1 MAQAP
6 KKATATRELGA
17 SGSYGMNDQLRP
29 DEFLPKLRGLNATRT
44 FREMKDNDPVIGAIL
59 MAFEMLLRA
68 AEFRVEAVNDSPEA
82 EEAKL
87 FVEQCFADMDG
98 TVDDFLA
105 EVLTFLPFGFSVFEV
120 VYKIRG
126 GRNTSD
132 MTRYSQFDDGRYGIQ
147 KLAPRAQWTIDRF
160 LTDANGA
167 ITGVRQ
173 TALTLKM
180 GSVEIPIEKLLHFR
194 TSTINNDPSGRSI
207 LRNAFTSYHYASHI
221 QMIEA
226 IAVEREMNGIPVGR
240 IPSEYLADSAT
251 AAQQGFTNAFKK
263 ILRDVKFNDQGFI
276 LIPSD
281 VYENDDGSKTS
292 IPMVQFDLVTAK
304 GTRAIPT
311 GDVILRHQQNIARS
325 VLADFL
331 MLGSGDKGSFALSKS
346 KTDLFLAAAS
356 GYTEAISSVLNRQL
370 LTRLWEL
377 NGFDPDLMPS
387 IAFGDIAPVDLAEL
401 GAFVR
406 DIAGAGMPL
415 FPDDDTENTIRRAA
429 GFPEKTMDPD
439 LLGAAPVQPLD
450 TGVPSEV

>member
-68 AEFRVEAVNDSPEA
+68 AEFRVEAANDSPEA

-87 FVEQCFADMDG
+87 FVEQCFEDMEG

-132 MTRYSQFDDGRYGIQ
+132 TTRYSQFDDGRYGVQ

-346 KTDLFLAAAS
+346 KTDLFLAAAA

>member
-1 MAQAP
+1 MAKAP
-6 KKATATRELGA
+6 MKATATRELGA
-17 SGSYGMNDQLRP
+17 AGNYGRDDQLRP

-44 FREMKDNDPVIGAIL
+44 FREMKDNDPTIGAIL

-68 AEFRVEAVNDSPEA
+68 AEFRIDAANESPEA

-87 FVEQCFADMDG
+87 FVEQCFDDMEG
-98 TVDDFLA
+98 TTDDFLA
-105 EVLTFLPFGFSVFEV
+105 EVLTFLPFGFAVFEV
-120 VYKIRG
+120 VYKIRS
-126 GRNTSD
+126 GRKSD
-132 MTRYSQFDDGRYGIQ
+132 DPARYSQFDDGRYGIR

-160 LTDANGA
+160 LTDENGA

-173 TALTLKM
+173 SALSLKL
-180 GSVEIPIEKLLHFR
+180 GSVDIPASKMLHFR
-194 TSTINNDPSGRSI
+194 TSTVNNDPSGRSI

-226 IAVEREMNGIPVGR
+226 IAVEREMNGIPVGK
-240 IPSEYLADSAT
+240 IPSEYLGESAS

-281 VYENDDGSKTS
+281 VYENDDGTKTS
-292 IPMVQFDLVTAK
+292 IPMVEFGLVTAQ

-331 MLGSGDKGSFALSKS
+331 MLGGGDTGSFALSKS

-370 LTRLWEL
+370 LPRLWEI
-377 NGFDPDLMPS
+377 NGFDPEVMPKVG
-387 IAFGDIAPVDLAEL
+387 FGEIAPVDLAEL

-406 DIAGAGMPL
+406 DISGAGMPL
-415 FPDDDTENTIRRAA
+415 FPDDDTENTLRRAA
-429 GFPEKTMDPD
+429 GFPEKTIDPD
-439 LLGAAPVQPLD
+439 LLGSPDAPLD
-450 TGVPSEV
+450 QGVPE

>member
-68 AEFRVEAVNDSPEA
+68 AEFRVEAANDSPEA

-87 FVEQCFADMDG
+87 FVEQCFEDMEG

-120 VYKIRG
+120 VYKVRG

-132 MTRYSQFDDGRYGIQ
+132 MTRYSQFDDGRYGVQ

-194 TSTINNDPSGRSI
+194 TSTINNDPRGRSI

-346 KTDLFLAAAS
+346 KTDLFLAAAA

-377 NGFDPDLMPS
+377 NGFDPELMPS

-450 TGVPSEV
+450 TGVPQ

>member
-1 MAQAP
+1 MAKAP
-6 KKATATRELGA
+6 MKATATRELGA
-17 SGSYGMNDQLRP
+17 AGNYGRDDQLRP

-44 FREMKDNDPVIGAIL
+44 FREMKDNDPTIGAIL

-68 AEFRVEAVNDSPEA
+68 AEFRIDAANESPEA

-87 FVEQCFADMDG
+87 FVEQCFDDMEG
-98 TVDDFLA
+98 TTDDFLA
-105 EVLTFLPFGFSVFEV
+105 EVLTFLPFGFAVFEV
-120 VYKIRG
+120 VYKIRS
-126 GRNTSD
+126 GRKSD
-132 MTRYSQFDDGRYGIQ
+132 DPARYSQFDDGRYGIR

-160 LTDANGA
+160 LTDENGA

-173 TALTLKM
+173 SALSLKL
-180 GSVEIPIEKLLHFR
+180 GSVDIPESKMLHFR
-194 TSTINNDPSGRSI
+194 TSTVNNDPSGRSI

-226 IAVEREMNGIPVGR
+226 IAVEREMNGIPVGK
-240 IPSEYLADSAT
+240 IPSEYLGESAS

-281 VYENDDGSKTS
+281 VYENDDGTKTS
-292 IPMVQFDLVTAK
+292 IPMVEFGLVTAQ

-331 MLGSGDKGSFALSKS
+331 MLGGGDTGSFALSKS

-370 LTRLWEL
+370 LPRLWEI
-377 NGFDPDLMPS
+377 NGFDPEVMPKVG
-387 IAFGDIAPVDLAEL
+387 FGEIAPVDLAEL

-406 DIAGAGMPL
+406 DISGAGMPL
-415 FPDDDTENTIRRAA
+415 FPDDDTENTLRRAA
-429 GFPEKTMDPD
+429 GFPEKTIDPD
-439 LLGAAPVQPLD
+439 LLGSSDAPLD
-450 TGVPSEV
+450 QGVPE

>member
-87 FVEQCFADMDG
+87 FVEQCFADMEG

-132 MTRYSQFDDGRYGIQ
+132 TTRYSQFDDGRYGIQ

-311 GDVILRHQQNIARS
+311 GEVILRHQQNIARS

-346 KTDLFLAAAS
+346 KTDLFLAAAA

-377 NGFDPDLMPS
+377 NGFDPELMPS

>member
-6 KKATATRELGA
+6 KKATAIRELGA

-29 DEFLPKLRGLNATRT
+29 DEFLPKLRGINATRT

-68 AEFRVEAVNDSPEA
+68 AEFRVEAANDSPEA
-82 EEAKL
+82 EDAKT
-87 FVEQCFADMDG
+87 FVEQCFADMEG

-120 VYKIRG
+120 VYKTRG
-126 GRNTSD
+126 GRGTSD
-132 MTRYSQFDDGRYGIQ
+132 PARYSQFSDGQYGIR

-160 LTDANGA
+160 LTDDNGA

-173 TALTLKM
+173 TALTLRT
-180 GSVEIPIEKLLHFR
+180 GAADIPIEKILHFR

-240 IPSEYLADSAT
+240 IPSEYLADNAT
-251 AAQQGFTNAFKK
+251 AAQQSFTNAFKK
-263 ILRDVKFNDQGFI
+263 ILRDVKFNDQGFV
-276 LIPSD
+276 LLPSD
-281 VYENDDGSKTS
+281 VFENDDGSKTS

-311 GDVILRHQQNIARS
+311 GEVILRHQQNIARS

-356 GYTEAISSVLNRQL
+356 GYTEAIASVLNRQL
-370 LTRLWEL
+370 LARLWEL
-377 NGFDPDLMPS
+377 NGFDPDVMPS

-429 GFPEKTMDPD
+429 GFPEKTLDPQMM
-439 LLGAAPVQPLD
+439 GTETVQPID
-450 TGVPSEV
+450 TGVPQ

>member
-1 MAQAP
+1 
-6 KKATATRELGA
+6 
-17 SGSYGMNDQLRP
+17 
-29 DEFLPKLRGLNATRT
+29 
-44 FREMKDNDPVIGAIL
+44 

-68 AEFRVEAVNDSPEA
+68 AEFRIDAANESPEA

-87 FVEQCFADMDG
+87 FVEQCFDDMEG
-98 TVDDFLA
+98 TTDDFLA
-105 EVLTFLPFGFSVFEV
+105 EVLTFLPFGFAVFEV
-120 VYKIRG
+120 VYKIRS
-126 GRNTSD
+126 GRKSD
-132 MTRYSQFDDGRYGIQ
+132 DPARYSQFDDGRYGIR

-160 LTDANGA
+160 LTDENGA

-173 TALTLKM
+173 SALSLKL
-180 GSVEIPIEKLLHFR
+180 GSVDIPASKMLHFR
-194 TSTINNDPSGRSI
+194 TSTVNNDPSGRSI

-226 IAVEREMNGIPVGR
+226 IAVEREMNGIPVGN
-240 IPSEYLADSAT
+240 IPSEYLGESAS

-281 VYENDDGSKTS
+281 VYENDDGTKTS
-292 IPMVQFDLVTAK
+292 IPMVEFGLVTAQ

-331 MLGSGDKGSFALSKS
+331 MLGGGDTGSFALSKS

-370 LTRLWEL
+370 LPRLWEI
-377 NGFDPDLMPS
+377 NGFDPEVMPKVG
-387 IAFGDIAPVDLAEL
+387 FGEIAPVDLAEL

-406 DIAGAGMPL
+406 DISGAGMPL
-415 FPDDDTENTIRRAA
+415 FPDDDTENTLRRAA
-429 GFPEKTMDPD
+429 GFPEKTIDPD
-439 LLGAAPVQPLD
+439 LLGSPDAPLD
-450 TGVPSEV
+450 QGVPE

>member
-1 MAQAP
+1 MAKAP
-6 KKATATRELGA
+6 VKATATRELGA
-17 SGSYGMNDQLRP
+17 AGNYGRDDQLRP

-44 FREMKDNDPVIGAIL
+44 FREMKDNDPVIGAVL

-68 AEFRVEAVNDSPEA
+68 AEFRVDAANDSPEA

-87 FVEQCFADMDG
+87 FVEQCFADMEG
-98 TVDDFLA
+98 TTDDFLA

-120 VYKIRG
+120 IYKIRG
-126 GRNTSD
+126 GRKTSD
-132 MTRYSQFDDGRYGIQ
+132 PARYSQFDDGLYGIR

-160 LTDANGA
+160 LTDENGA

-173 TALTLKM
+173 SALSLKL
-180 GSVEIPIEKLLHFR
+180 GSVDIPASKMLHFR
-194 TSTINNDPSGRSI
+194 TSTVNNDPSGRSI

-226 IAVEREMNGIPVGR
+226 IAVEREMNGIPVGK
-240 IPSEYLADSAT
+240 IPSEYLGESAT

-311 GDVILRHQQNIARS
+311 GEVILRHQQNIARS

-331 MLGSGDKGSFALSKS
+331 MLGAGDAGSFALSKS
-346 KTDLFLAAAS
+346 KTDLFLAAAA
-356 GYTEAISSVLNRQL
+356 GYTEAIAAVLNRQL
-370 LTRLWEL
+370 LPRLWDL
-377 NGFDPDLMPS
+377 NGFDPEIMPS
-387 IAFGDIAPVDLAEL
+387 IAFGEIAPVDLAEL

-415 FPDDDTENTIRRAA
+415 FPDDDTENTLRRAA
-429 GFPEKTMDPD
+429 GFPEKTVDPD
-439 LLGAAPVQPLD
+439 LMGQPAPID
-450 TGVPSEV
+450 EGVPQ

>member
-1 MAQAP
+1 MAKAP
-6 KKATATRELGA
+6 IKATATREMGA
-17 SGSYGMNDQLRP
+17 AGSYGMNDQLRP

-68 AEFRVEAVNDSPEA
+68 AEFRVEAADDSPEA
-82 EEAKL
+82 KDAQIY
-87 FVEQCFADMDG
+87 VEQCFADMEG

-126 GRNTSD
+126 GRKSTD
-132 MTRYSQFDDGRYGIQ
+132 PTRYSQFDDGRMGIR

-160 LTDANGA
+160 LTDENGA

-173 TALTLKM
+173 TAMTLKT
-180 GSVEIPIEKLLHFR
+180 GAVDIPIEKLLHFR

-240 IPSEYLADSAT
+240 IPSEYLAENASD
-251 AAQQGFTNAFKK
+251 AQQAFANAFKK
-263 ILRDVKFNDQGFI
+263 ILRDVKFNDQGFV
-276 LIPSD
+276 LLPSD

-346 KTDLFLAAAS
+346 KTDLFLAAAA

-370 LTRLWEL
+370 LTRLWEI
-377 NGFDPDLMPS
+377 NGFDPDLMPMIS
-387 IAFGDIAPVDLAEL
+387 FGDIAPVDLAEL

-429 GFPEKTMDPD
+429 GFPEKTADPD
-439 LLGAAPVQPLD
+439 LMGAAPPQPTD
-450 TGVPSEV
+450 TGVPE

>member
-1 MAQAP
+1 MAKAP
-6 KKATATRELGA
+6 TKATATRELGA
-17 SGSYGMNDQLRP
+17 AGNYGRDDQLRP

-44 FREMKDNDPVIGAIL
+44 FREMKDNDPTIGAIL

-68 AEFRVEAVNDSPEA
+68 AEFRVDAANESPEA
-82 EEAKL
+82 EEGKL
-87 FVEQCFADMDG
+87 FVEQCFNDMEG

-120 VYKIRG
+120 VYKIRS
-126 GRNTSD
+126 GRNTED
-132 MTRYSQFDDGRYGIQ
+132 PARYSQFSDGRYGIR

-160 LTDANGA
+160 LTDENGT
-167 ITGVRQ
+167 IVGVRQ
-173 TALTLKM
+173 SALSLKL
-180 GSVEIPIEKLLHFR
+180 GSVDIPASKMLHFR
-194 TSTINNDPSGRSI
+194 TSTVNNDPSGRSI

-226 IAVEREMNGIPVGR
+226 IAVEREMNGIPVGK
-240 IPSEYLADSAT
+240 IPSEYLGESAS

-281 VYENDDGSKTS
+281 VYENDDGTKTS
-292 IPMVQFDLVTAK
+292 IPMVEFDLVTAK

-331 MLGSGDKGSFALSKS
+331 MLGGGDTGSFALSKS

-370 LTRLWEL
+370 LPRLWEI
-377 NGFDPDLMPS
+377 NGFDPEVMPK
-387 IAFGDIAPVDLAEL
+387 IGFGEIAPVDLAEL

-406 DIAGAGMPL
+406 DISGAGMPL
-415 FPDDDTENTIRRAA
+415 FPDDDTENTLRRAA
-429 GFPEKTMDPD
+429 GFPEKTIDPD
-439 LLGAAPVQPLD
+439 LLGSQPTQLD
-450 TGVPSEV
+450 QGVPE

>member
-1 MAQAP
+1 MAKAP
-6 KKATATRELGA
+6 TKATATRELGA
-17 SGSYGMNDQLRP
+17 AGNYGRDDQLRP

-44 FREMKDNDPVIGAIL
+44 FREMKDNDPTIGAIL

-68 AEFRVEAVNDSPEA
+68 AEFRIDAANESPEA

-87 FVEQCFADMDG
+87 FVEQCFDDMEG
-98 TVDDFLA
+98 TTDDFLA
-105 EVLTFLPFGFSVFEV
+105 EVLTFLPFGFAVFEV
-120 VYKIRG
+120 VYKIRS
-126 GRNTSD
+126 GRKSD
-132 MTRYSQFDDGRYGIQ
+132 DPARYSQFDDGRYGIR

-160 LTDANGA
+160 LTDENGA

-173 TALTLKM
+173 SALSLKL
-180 GSVEIPIEKLLHFR
+180 GSVDIPASKMLHFR
-194 TSTINNDPSGRSI
+194 TSTVNNDPSGRSI

-226 IAVEREMNGIPVGR
+226 IAVEREMNGIPVGK
-240 IPSEYLADSAT
+240 IPSEYLGESAS

-281 VYENDDGSKTS
+281 VYENDDGTKTS
-292 IPMVQFDLVTAK
+292 IPMVEFGLVTAQ

-331 MLGSGDKGSFALSKS
+331 MLGGGDTGSFALSKS

-370 LTRLWEL
+370 LPRLWEI
-377 NGFDPDLMPS
+377 NGFDPEVMPKVG
-387 IAFGDIAPVDLAEL
+387 FGEIAPVDLAEL

-406 DIAGAGMPL
+406 DISGAGMPL
-415 FPDDDTENTIRRAA
+415 FPDDDTENTLRRAA
-429 GFPEKTMDPD
+429 GFPEKTIDPD
-439 LLGAAPVQPLD
+439 LLGSPDAPLD
-450 TGVPSEV
+450 QGVPE

>member
-1 MAQAP
+1 
-6 KKATATRELGA
+6 
-17 SGSYGMNDQLRP
+17 MNDQLRP

-87 FVEQCFADMDG
+87 FVEQCFEDMEG

-132 MTRYSQFDDGRYGIQ
+132 TTRYSQFDDGRYGIQ

-346 KTDLFLAAAS
+346 KTDLFLAAAA

-450 TGVPSEV
+450 TGVPQ

>member
-1 MAQAP
+1 MAKAP
-6 KKATATRELGA
+6 MKATATRELGA
-17 SGSYGMNDQLRP
+17 AGNYGRDDQLRP

-44 FREMKDNDPVIGAIL
+44 FREMKDNDPTIGAIL

-68 AEFRVEAVNDSPEA
+68 AEFRIDAANESPEA

-87 FVEQCFADMDG
+87 FVEQCFDDMEG
-98 TVDDFLA
+98 TTDDFLA
-105 EVLTFLPFGFSVFEV
+105 EVLTFLPFGFAVFEV
-120 VYKIRG
+120 VYKIRS
-126 GRNTSD
+126 GRKSD
-132 MTRYSQFDDGRYGIQ
+132 DPARYSQFDDGRYGIR

-160 LTDANGA
+160 LTDENGA
-167 ITGVRQ
+167 IIGVRQ
-173 TALTLKM
+173 SALSLKL
-180 GSVEIPIEKLLHFR
+180 GSVDIPASKMLHFR
-194 TSTINNDPSGRSI
+194 TSTVNNDPSGRSI

-226 IAVEREMNGIPVGR
+226 IAVEREMNGIPVGK
-240 IPSEYLADSAT
+240 IPSEYLGESAS

-281 VYENDDGSKTS
+281 VYENDDGTKTS
-292 IPMVQFDLVTAK
+292 IPMVEFGLVTAQ

-331 MLGSGDKGSFALSKS
+331 MLGGGDTGSFALSKS

-370 LTRLWEL
+370 LPRLWEI
-377 NGFDPDLMPS
+377 NGFDPEVMPKVG
-387 IAFGDIAPVDLAEL
+387 FGEIAPVDLAEL

-406 DIAGAGMPL
+406 DISGAGMPL
-415 FPDDDTENTIRRAA
+415 FPDDDTENTLRRAA
-429 GFPEKTMDPD
+429 GFPEKTIDPD
-439 LLGAAPVQPLD
+439 LLGSPDAPLD
-450 TGVPSEV
+450 QGVPE

>member
-87 FVEQCFADMDG
+87 FVEQCFEDMEG

-132 MTRYSQFDDGRYGIQ
+132 TTRYSQFDDGRYGIQ

-346 KTDLFLAAAS
+346 KTDLFLAAAA

-377 NGFDPDLMPS
+377 NGFDPELMPS

-450 TGVPSEV
+450 TGVPQ

>member
-68 AEFRVEAVNDSPEA
+68 AEFRVEAANDSPEA

-87 FVEQCFADMDG
+87 FVEQCFEDMEG

-346 KTDLFLAAAS
+346 KTDLFLAAAA

-450 TGVPSEV
+450 TGVPQ

>member
-1 MAQAP
+1 
-6 KKATATRELGA
+6 
-17 SGSYGMNDQLRP
+17 MNDQLRP

-68 AEFRVEAVNDSPEA
+68 AEFRVEAADDSPEA
-82 EEAKL
+82 KDAQI
-87 FVEQCFADMDG
+87 FVEQCFSDMNG

-120 VYKIRG
+120 VYKVRG

-132 MTRYSQFDDGRYGIQ
+132 PTRYSQFDDGRYGIQ
-147 KLAPRAQWTIDRF
+147 KLSPRAQWTIDRF
-160 LTDANGA
+160 LTDATGT

-240 IPSEYLADSAT
+240 IPSEYLADGAT
-251 AAQQGFTNAFKK
+251 APQQAFANAFKK
-263 ILRDVKFNDQGFI
+263 ILRDVKFNDQGFV
-276 LIPSD
+276 LLPSD

-377 NGFDPDLMPS
+377 NGFDPALMPS
-387 IAFGDIAPVDLAEL
+387 ISFGDIAPVDLAEL

-429 GFPEKTMDPD
+429 GFPEKTVDPD

-450 TGVPSEV
+450 AGVPQ

>member
-1 MAQAP
+1 
-6 KKATATRELGA
+6 
-17 SGSYGMNDQLRP
+17 MNDQLRP

-68 AEFRVEAVNDSPEA
+68 AEFRVEAADDSPEA
-82 EEAKL
+82 KEAQI
-87 FVEQCFADMDG
+87 FVEQCFSDMNG

-120 VYKIRG
+120 VYKVRG

-132 MTRYSQFDDGRYGIQ
+132 PTRYSQFDDGRYGIQ

-160 LTDANGA
+160 LTDANGT

-180 GSVEIPIEKLLHFR
+180 GSIEIPSEKLLHFR

-251 AAQQGFTNAFKK
+251 APQQAFANAFKK
-263 ILRDVKFNDQGFI
+263 ILRDVKFNDQGFV
-276 LIPSD
+276 LLPSD

-311 GDVILRHQQNIARS
+311 GEVILRHQQNIARS

-370 LTRLWEL
+370 LSRLWEL
-377 NGFDPDLMPS
+377 NGFDPALMPS
-387 IAFGDIAPVDLAEL
+387 ISFGDIAPVDLAEL

-429 GFPEKTMDPD
+429 GFPEKTVDPD
-439 LLGAAPVQPLD
+439 LLGAEPVQPLD
-450 TGVPSEV
+450 AGVPQ

>member
-6 KKATATRELGA
+6 KKATATREMGA
-17 SGSYGMNDQLRP
+17 SGSYGKNDQLRP
-29 DEFLPKLRGLNATRT
+29 DEFLPKLKGLNATRT

-68 AEFRVEAVNDSPEA
+68 AEFRVEAANDSPAA
-82 EEAKL
+82 EEAKI
-87 FVEQCFADMDG
+87 FVEQCFEDMEG

-120 VYKIRG
+120 VYKLRG

-132 MTRYSQFDDGRYGIQ
+132 PTRYSQFDDGRYGIH

-160 LTDANGA
+160 LTDDNGA

-173 TALTLKM
+173 TALSLKM

-240 IPSEYLADSAT
+240 IPAEYLADNASAS
-251 AAQQGFTNAFKK
+251 QQAFANAFKK
-263 ILRDVKFNDQGFI
+263 ILRDVKFNDQGFV
-276 LIPSD
+276 LLPSD

-292 IPMVQFDLVTAK
+292 IPMVQFDLITAK

-356 GYTEAISSVLNRQL
+356 GYTEAIASVLNRQL

-377 NGFDPDLMPS
+377 NGFDPEIMPS
-387 IAFGDIAPVDLAEL
+387 ISFGDIAPVDLAEL

-429 GFPEKTMDPD
+429 GFPEKTIDPD

-450 TGVPSEV
+450 TGVPQ

>member
-6 KKATATRELGA
+6 KKATAVRELGA

-68 AEFRVEAVNDSPEA
+68 AEFRVEAADDSPEA
-82 EEAKL
+82 KEAQI
-87 FVEQCFADMDG
+87 FVEQCFSDMNG

-120 VYKIRG
+120 VYKVRG

-132 MTRYSQFDDGRYGIQ
+132 PTRYSQFDDGRYGIQ

-160 LTDANGA
+160 LTDANGT

-180 GSVEIPIEKLLHFR
+180 GSIEIPSEKLLHFR

-251 AAQQGFTNAFKK
+251 APQQAFANAFKK
-263 ILRDVKFNDQGFI
+263 ILRDVKFNDQGFV
-276 LIPSD
+276 LLPSD

-311 GDVILRHQQNIARS
+311 GEVILRHQQNIARS

-370 LTRLWEL
+370 LSRLWEL
-377 NGFDPDLMPS
+377 NGFDPALMPS
-387 IAFGDIAPVDLAEL
+387 ISFGDIAPVDLAEL

-429 GFPEKTMDPD
+429 GFPEKTVDPD
-439 LLGAAPVQPLD
+439 LLGAEPVQPLD
-450 TGVPSEV
+450 AGVPQ

>member
-68 AEFRVEAVNDSPEA
+68 AEFRVEAANDSPEA

-87 FVEQCFADMDG
+87 FVEQCFEDMEG

-132 MTRYSQFDDGRYGIQ
+132 TTRYSQFDDGRYGIQ

-180 GSVEIPIEKLLHFR
+180 SSVEIPIEKLLHFR

-346 KTDLFLAAAS
+346 KTDLFLAAAA

-377 NGFDPDLMPS
+377 NGFDPELMPS
-387 IAFGDIAPVDLAEL
+387 ISFGDIAPVDLAEL

>member
-1 MAQAP
+1 MAKAP
-6 KKATATRELGA
+6 MKATATRELGA
-17 SGSYGMNDQLRP
+17 AGNYGRDDQLRP

-44 FREMKDNDPVIGAIL
+44 FREMKDNDPTIGAIL

-68 AEFRVEAVNDSPEA
+68 AEFRIDAANESPEA

-87 FVEQCFADMDG
+87 FVKQCFDDMEG
-98 TVDDFLA
+98 TTDDFLA
-105 EVLTFLPFGFSVFEV
+105 EVLTFLPFGFAVFEV
-120 VYKIRG
+120 VYKIRS
-126 GRNTSD
+126 GRKSD
-132 MTRYSQFDDGRYGIQ
+132 DPARYSQFDDGRYGIR

-160 LTDANGA
+160 LTDENGA

-173 TALTLKM
+173 SALSLKL
-180 GSVEIPIEKLLHFR
+180 GSVDIPASKMLHFR
-194 TSTINNDPSGRSI
+194 TSTVNNDPSGRSI

-226 IAVEREMNGIPVGR
+226 IAVEREMNGIPVGK
-240 IPSEYLADSAT
+240 IPSEYLGESAS

-281 VYENDDGSKTS
+281 VYENDDGTKTS
-292 IPMVQFDLVTAK
+292 IPMVEFGLVTAQ

-331 MLGSGDKGSFALSKS
+331 MLGGGDTGSFALSKS

-370 LTRLWEL
+370 LPRLWEI
-377 NGFDPDLMPS
+377 NGFDQEVMPKVG
-387 IAFGDIAPVDLAEL
+387 FGEIAPVDLAEL

-406 DIAGAGMPL
+406 DISGAGMPL
-415 FPDDDTENTIRRAA
+415 FPDDDTENTLRRAA
-429 GFPEKTMDPD
+429 GFPEKTIDPD
-439 LLGAAPVQPLD
+439 LLGSPDAPLD
-450 TGVPSEV
+450 QGVPE

>member
-68 AEFRVEAVNDSPEA
+68 AEFRVEAADDSPEA
-82 EEAKL
+82 QDAQL
-87 FVEQCFADMDG
+87 FVEQCFEDMEG

-105 EVLTFLPFGFSVFEV
+105 EVLTFLPFGFSIFEV

-240 IPSEYLADSAT
+240 IPSEYLADNAT
-251 AAQQGFTNAFKK
+251 AAQQAFANAFKK
-263 ILRDVKFNDQGFI
+263 ILRDVKFNDQGFV
-276 LIPSD
+276 LLPSD
-281 VYENDDGSKTS
+281 LIENEDGSKTS

-387 IAFGDIAPVDLAEL
+387 ITFGDIAPVDLAEL

-429 GFPEKTMDPD
+429 GFPEKTVDPD

-450 TGVPSEV
+450 TGVPE

>member
-1 MAQAP
+1 MAKAP
-6 KKATATRELGA
+6 MKATATRELGA
-17 SGSYGMNDQLRP
+17 AGNYGRDDQLRP

-44 FREMKDNDPVIGAIL
+44 FREMKDNDPTIGAIL

-68 AEFRVEAVNDSPEA
+68 AEFRIDAANESPEA

-87 FVEQCFADMDG
+87 FVKQCFDDMEG
-98 TVDDFLA
+98 TTDDFLA
-105 EVLTFLPFGFSVFEV
+105 EVLTFLPFGFAIFEV
-120 VYKIRG
+120 VYKIRS
-126 GRNTSD
+126 GRKSD
-132 MTRYSQFDDGRYGIQ
+132 DPARYSQFDDDRYGIR

-160 LTDANGA
+160 LTDENGA

-173 TALTLKM
+173 SALSLKL
-180 GSVEIPIEKLLHFR
+180 GSVDIPASKMLHFR
-194 TSTINNDPSGRSI
+194 TSTVNNDPSGRSI

-226 IAVEREMNGIPVGR
+226 IAVEREMNGIPVGK
-240 IPSEYLADSAT
+240 IPSEYLGESAS

-281 VYENDDGSKTS
+281 VYENDDGTKTS
-292 IPMVQFDLVTAK
+292 IPMVEFGLVTAQ

-331 MLGSGDKGSFALSKS
+331 MLGGGDTGSFALSKS

-370 LTRLWEL
+370 LPRLWEI
-377 NGFDPDLMPS
+377 NGFDPAVMPKVG
-387 IAFGDIAPVDLAEL
+387 FGEIAPVDLAEL

-406 DIAGAGMPL
+406 DISGAGMPL
-415 FPDDDTENTIRRAA
+415 FPDDDTENTLRRAA
-429 GFPEKTMDPD
+429 GFPEKTIDPD
-439 LLGAAPVQPLD
+439 LLGSPDAPLD
-450 TGVPSEV
+450 QGVPE

>member
-1 MAQAP
+1 MAKAP
-6 KKATATRELGA
+6 MKATATRELGA
-17 SGSYGMNDQLRP
+17 AGNYGRDDQLRP

-44 FREMKDNDPVIGAIL
+44 FREMKDNDPTIGAIL

-68 AEFRVEAVNDSPEA
+68 AEFRIDAANESPEA

-87 FVEQCFADMDG
+87 FVEQCFDDMEG
-98 TVDDFLA
+98 TTDDFLA
-105 EVLTFLPFGFSVFEV
+105 EVLTFLPFGFAVFEV
-120 VYKIRG
+120 VYKIRS
-126 GRNTSD
+126 GRKSD
-132 MTRYSQFDDGRYGIQ
+132 DPARHSQFDDGRYGIR

-160 LTDANGA
+160 LTDENGA

-173 TALTLKM
+173 SALSLKL
-180 GSVEIPIEKLLHFR
+180 GSVDIPASKMLHFR
-194 TSTINNDPSGRSI
+194 TSTVNNDPSGRSI

-226 IAVEREMNGIPVGR
+226 IAVEREMNGIPVGK
-240 IPSEYLADSAT
+240 IPSEYLGESAS

-281 VYENDDGSKTS
+281 VYENDDGTKTS
-292 IPMVQFDLVTAK
+292 IPMVEFGLVTAQ

-331 MLGSGDKGSFALSKS
+331 MLGGGDTGSFALSKS

-370 LTRLWEL
+370 LPRLWEI
-377 NGFDPDLMPS
+377 NGFDPEVMPKVG
-387 IAFGDIAPVDLAEL
+387 FGEIAPVDLAEL

-406 DIAGAGMPL
+406 DISGAGMPL
-415 FPDDDTENTIRRAA
+415 FPDDDTENTLRRAA
-429 GFPEKTMDPD
+429 GFPEKTIDPD
-439 LLGAAPVQPLD
+439 LLGSPDAPLD
-450 TGVPSEV
+450 QGVPE

>member
-1 MAQAP
+1 MAKAP
-6 KKATATRELGA
+6 MKATATRELGA
-17 SGSYGMNDQLRP
+17 AGNYGRDDQLRP

-44 FREMKDNDPVIGAIL
+44 FREMKDNDPTIGAIL

-68 AEFRVEAVNDSPEA
+68 AEFRIDAANESPEA

-87 FVEQCFADMDG
+87 FVKQCFDDMEG
-98 TVDDFLA
+98 TTDDFLA
-105 EVLTFLPFGFSVFEV
+105 EVLTFLPFGFAVFEV
-120 VYKIRG
+120 VYKIRS
-126 GRNTSD
+126 GRKSD
-132 MTRYSQFDDGRYGIQ
+132 DPARYSQFDDGRYGIR

-160 LTDANGA
+160 LTDENGA

-173 TALTLKM
+173 SALSLKL
-180 GSVEIPIEKLLHFR
+180 GSVDIPASKMLHFR
-194 TSTINNDPSGRSI
+194 TSTVNNDPSGRSI

-226 IAVEREMNGIPVGR
+226 IAVEREMNGIPVGK
-240 IPSEYLADSAT
+240 IPSEYLGESAS

-281 VYENDDGSKTS
+281 VYENDDGTKTS
-292 IPMVQFDLVTAK
+292 IPMVEFGLVTAQ

-331 MLGSGDKGSFALSKS
+331 MLGGGDTGSFALSKS

-370 LTRLWEL
+370 LPRLWEI
-377 NGFDPDLMPS
+377 NGFDPEVMPKVG
-387 IAFGDIAPVDLAEL
+387 FGEIAPVDLAEL

-406 DIAGAGMPL
+406 DISGAGMPL
-415 FPDDDTENTIRRAA
+415 FPDDDTENTLRRAA
-429 GFPEKTMDPD
+429 GFPEKTIDPD
-439 LLGAAPVQPLD
+439 LLGSPDAPLD
-450 TGVPSEV
+450 QGVPE